1 MGSERAHESDILHI
15 ASKNIPSTRY
25 LDLSRCFPK
34 AAKLGPTLPVDK
46 QYVTTVFDEQESK
59 KAEAAS
65 LKDLVDFLRAK

>member
-1 MGSERAHESDILHI
+1 M
-15 ASKNIPSTRY
+15 
-25 LDLSRCFPK
+25 
-34 AAKLGPTLPVDK
+34 LGPTLPVDK